1 MFLLQQVIFGYIFIY
16 FSLFYLYFYNS
27 FYLLE
32 QLKKA
37 ISEWEQNYLLISS
50 TNGIVCFQNFLGIN
64 QHISVGE
71 NIISI
76 MPNEKEGI
84 IGRMN
89 IPSANSG
96 KVAIGNKVLI
106 KLDNYQYQEFG
117 IIEGKVKNVSIAPNK
132 QGNYDV
138 YIILPKGLKTSY
150 NKDIIFD
157 KELKGNADIV
167 TQDLRLIERF
177 FYQIRKLL
185 GYQIN

>member
-1 MFLLQQVIFGYIFIY
+1 
-16 FSLFYLYFYNS
+16 
-27 FYLLE
+27 
-32 QLKKA
+32 
-37 ISEWEQNYLLISS
+37 
-50 TNGIVCFQNFLGIN
+50 
-64 QHISVGE
+64 
-71 NIISI
+71 

-117 IIEGKVKNVSIAPNK
+117 IIEGKVKNVSIAPDK

-150 NKDIIFD
+150 SKDIIFD

>member
-1 MFLLQQVIFGYIFIY
+1 M
-16 FSLFYLYFYNS
+16 S
-27 FYLLE
+27 
-32 QLKKA
+32 
-37 ISEWEQNYLLISS
+37 
-50 TNGIVCFQNFLGIN
+50 FQNFLGIN
-64 QHISVGE
+64 QHISAGE

-89 IPSANSG
+89 IPSTNSG
-96 KVAIGNKVLI
+96 KIAIGDKVLV
-106 KLDNYQYQEFG
+106 KLDNYRYQEFG
-117 IIEGKVKNVSIAPNK
+117 IIEGQVKNISLTPDK
-132 QGNYDV
+132 DGNYYA

-157 KELKGNADIV
+157 KEMKGSADIV

-185 GYQIN
+185 GYQT